1 MPKTKYLSDKEKR
14 IGQKHMYR
22 QEVFNG
28 ISFSLMGETVVY
40 LLALYFGAGNFA
52 LGYISSVIFLAG
64 IILPVVPRM
73 LKGKHHTRTQS
84 FVWHFRGLV
93 GLGYLGLF
101 IVSGDWAVFLLLT
114 VYTLY
119 NLVRMIGIALNDS
132 TMKSI
137 SSPSNRGKVV
147 ANANVAYQSSSMT
160 VRLIMTAVFAV
171 QRFSGLVGL
180 VTMQLLG
187 VVANCFASREIKKIP
202 SRMVITHKPGRT
214 VWTLFT
220 EAMAQPVLRRRLLLK
235 WLATGVTVIF
245 GLTTPFFRIELG
257 SSNGIVVLYSVL
269 LGLSVMVASWVSKRF
284 SDRLGSKPLVVIST
298 LFTLGFFALWAIL
311 PRTLHF
317 AWFFGLGFLT
327 NTFVAL
333 INLLTF
339 RLLTQVMPDDELVSF
354 NSMVNFINGIVAFG
368 VGMLSGFLA
377 NFTQGSL
384 LFHGTALGNGYTL
397 VFIFGFALILV
408 EALVALRIQEI
419 GAYSS
424 QAAAQVVFSMHGI
437 RAVSMIERLERTSD
451 PAKRRMLMHNLGGN
465 VNYLATSEL
474 RSILA
479 SPFHVDKLEAVRA
492 IGDRPRKSLLD
503 DLIRVAQDD
512 DSYVQLDAIAAL
524 GSYRKEEKAK
534 SALVDLLL
542 HGRWASVRSMASKS
556 LARISDSD
564 EYLNVVNELSRSAK
578 HIDEVIDYLVAKR
591 FMDKEGRFFQEF
603 FIFVEQGRSGTFRQT
618 GYSVVASLLRF
629 GPPSLASLY
638 EERNLSSTKAY
649 LAGFLSEARDLT
661 MIDQNYNLIIQIFA
675 KEQWSKLID
684 LCLESLRSSDVQADS
699 SLDNLKKGLLKVETM
714 SLESFDVVDM
724 IALLYFTYFIC
735 KSQNS

>member
-1 MPKTKYLSDKEKR
+1 P
-14 IGQKHMYR
+14 
-22 QEVFNG
+22 
-28 ISFSLMGETVVY
+28 
-40 LLALYFGAGNFA
+40 
-52 LGYISSVIFLAG
+52 
-64 IILPVVPRM
+64 
-73 LKGKHHTRTQS
+73 
-84 FVWHFRGLV
+84 
-93 GLGYLGLF
+93 
-101 IVSGDWAVFLLLT
+101 
-114 VYTLY
+114 LY

-180 VTMQLLG
+180 VTMQVLG

-220 EAMAQPVLRRRLLLK
+220 EAMAQPVMRRRLLLK
-235 WLATGVTVIF
+235 WIATGVTVIF

-269 LGLSVMVASWVSKRF
+269 LGLSVMAASWVSKRF
-284 SDRLGSKPLVVIST
+284 SDRLGSKPLVFLST
-298 LFTLGFFALWAIL
+298 IFTLGFFALWGIL
-311 PRTLHF
+311 PGTLHF
-317 AWFFGLGFLT
+317 AWFFALGFLT

-333 INLLTF
+333 VNLLTF
-339 RLLTQVMPDDELVSF
+339 RLMTQVMPDDELVSF
-354 NSMVNFINGIVAFG
+354 NSMVNFINGIVAFA

-377 NFTQGSL
+377 NFAQGSL
-384 LFHGTALGNGYTL
+384 LFRDTVLGNGYTL
-397 VFIFGFALILV
+397 VFIFGFLLLLV

-503 DLIRVAQDD
+503 DLIRVARDD

-591 FMDKEGRFFQEF
+591 FMDKEGKFFQEF
-603 FIFVEQGRSGTFRQT
+603 FDFVEQGRSGTFRQT
-618 GYSVVASLLRF
+618 SYSVVAS
-629 GPPSLASLY
+629 
-638 EERNLSSTKAY
+638 
-649 LAGFLSEARDLT
+649 
-661 MIDQNYNLIIQIFA
+661 
-675 KEQWSKLID
+675 
-684 LCLESLRSSDVQADS
+684 
-699 SLDNLKKGLLKVETM
+699 
-714 SLESFDVVDM
+714 
-724 IALLYFTYFIC
+724 
-735 KSQNS
+735 

>member
-28 ISFSLMGETVVY
+28 ISFSLMGDTVVY

-73 LKGKHHTRTQS
+73 LKGKHHTKTQS
-84 FVWHFRGLV
+84 IVWHFRGLV

-101 IVSGDWAVFLLLT
+101 IVSGDWAVFLLLAI
-114 VYTLY
+114 YTLY
-119 NLVRMIGIALNDS
+119 NLIRMIGIALNDS

-160 VRLIMTAVFAV
+160 VRLIMTAAFAV

-180 VTMQLLG
+180 VTMQILG
-187 VVANCFASREIKKIP
+187 VVANCFASCEIRKIP

-220 EAMAQPVLRRRLLLK
+220 EAMAQPVMRRRLLLK

-245 GLTTPFFRIELG
+245 GLTTPFFRLELG

-269 LGLSVMVASWVSKRF
+269 LGLSVMAASWVSKRF

-339 RLLTQVMPDDELVSF
+339 RLMTQVMPDDEIVSF

-377 NFTQGSL
+377 NFAQGNL

-397 VFIFGFALILV
+397 VGV
-408 EALVALRIQEI
+408 
-419 GAYSS
+419 
-424 QAAAQVVFSMHGI
+424 
-437 RAVSMIERLERTSD
+437 
-451 PAKRRMLMHNLGGN
+451 
-465 VNYLATSEL
+465 
-474 RSILA
+474 
-479 SPFHVDKLEAVRA
+479 
-492 IGDRPRKSLLD
+492 
-503 DLIRVAQDD
+503 
-512 DSYVQLDAIAAL
+512 
-524 GSYRKEEKAK
+524 
-534 SALVDLLL
+534 
-542 HGRWASVRSMASKS
+542 
-556 LARISDSD
+556 
-564 EYLNVVNELSRSAK
+564 
-578 HIDEVIDYLVAKR
+578 HIK
-591 FMDKEGRFFQEF
+591 
-603 FIFVEQGRSGTFRQT
+603 
-618 GYSVVASLLRF
+618 
-629 GPPSLASLY
+629 
-638 EERNLSSTKAY
+638 
-649 LAGFLSEARDLT
+649 
-661 MIDQNYNLIIQIFA
+661 
-675 KEQWSKLID
+675 
-684 LCLESLRSSDVQADS
+684 
-699 SLDNLKKGLLKVETM
+699 
-714 SLESFDVVDM
+714 
-724 IALLYFTYFIC
+724 
-735 KSQNS
+735 

>member
-1 MPKTKYLSDKEKR
+1 
-14 IGQKHMYR
+14 
-22 QEVFNG
+22 
-28 ISFSLMGETVVY
+28 
-40 LLALYFGAGNFA
+40 
-52 LGYISSVIFLAG
+52 
-64 IILPVVPRM
+64 
-73 LKGKHHTRTQS
+73 
-84 FVWHFRGLV
+84 
-93 GLGYLGLF
+93 
-101 IVSGDWAVFLLLT
+101 
-114 VYTLY
+114 
-119 NLVRMIGIALNDS
+119 
-132 TMKSI
+132 
-137 SSPSNRGKVV
+137 
-147 ANANVAYQSSSMT
+147 
-160 VRLIMTAVFAV
+160 
-171 QRFSGLVGL
+171 
-180 VTMQLLG
+180 
-187 VVANCFASREIKKIP
+187 
-202 SRMVITHKPGRT
+202 
-214 VWTLFT
+214 
-220 EAMAQPVLRRRLLLK
+220 
-235 WLATGVTVIF
+235 
-245 GLTTPFFRIELG
+245 
-257 SSNGIVVLYSVL
+257 
-269 LGLSVMVASWVSKRF
+269 
-284 SDRLGSKPLVVIST
+284 
-298 LFTLGFFALWAIL
+298 
-311 PRTLHF
+311 
-317 AWFFGLGFLT
+317 
-327 NTFVAL
+327 
-333 INLLTF
+333 
-339 RLLTQVMPDDELVSF
+339 
-354 NSMVNFINGIVAFG
+354 
-368 VGMLSGFLA
+368 
-377 NFTQGSL
+377 
-384 LFHGTALGNGYTL
+384 
-397 VFIFGFALILV
+397 
-408 EALVALRIQEI
+408 
-419 GAYSS
+419 
-424 QAAAQVVFSMHGI
+424 MHGI

-479 SPFHVDKLEAVRA
+479 SPSTSTSLEAVRA

-603 FIFVEQGRSGTFRQT
+603 FIFVEQGRSGT
-618 GYSVVASLLRF
+618 SVKPAIRSSPPASLRSAESGL
-629 GPPSLASLY
+629 LY

-724 IALLYFTYFIC
+724 ITLLYFTYFIC